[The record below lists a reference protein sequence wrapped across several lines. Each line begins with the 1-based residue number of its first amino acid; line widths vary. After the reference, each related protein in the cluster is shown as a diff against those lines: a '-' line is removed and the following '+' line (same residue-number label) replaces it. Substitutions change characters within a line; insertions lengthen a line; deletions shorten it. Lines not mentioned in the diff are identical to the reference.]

1 MNVLGQGSANF
12 FLKGQLVNILG
23 VASQEAII
31 EAIMWELMYPFKNIK
46 NIIILWA
53 VEKKK
58 QVVEF
63 GSQGIVCITSL
74 LGHQNL
80 ILSQICSVSSEYSLF
95 LVYLAEQGDSGR
107 RQAWKGKLDSD
118 QKHHSMLRFGFSSLG
133 R

>member
-53 VEKKK
+53 VEKKA
-58 QVVEF
+58 
-63 GSQGIVCITSL
+63 GG
-74 LGHQNL
+74 
-80 ILSQICSVSSEYSLF
+80 
-95 LVYLAEQGDSGR
+95 
-107 RQAWKGKLDSD
+107 
-118 QKHHSMLRFGFSSLG
+118 
-133 R
+133 